1 MSKFDVKI
9 GDIVHTQIGIGEV
22 IAISKTKET
31 LMVKMDDGRE
41 CAIRLEYVKD
51 VFDNY
56 RDDLQI
62 KTISRGVC

>member
-31 LMVKMDDGRE
+31 LMVKMDDDRE

-56 RDDLQI
+56 RS
-62 KTISRGVC
+62 K

>member
-9 GDIVHTQIGIGEV
+9 GDIVHIQIGIGEV

-31 LMVKMDDGRE
+31 LMAKMDDGRE

-56 RDDLQI
+56 RDDI
-62 KTISRGVC
+62 

>member
-1 MSKFDVKI
+1 MIKCNIKI
-9 GDIVHTQIGIGEV
+9 CDIFHTQIGTGEMV
-22 IAISKTKET
+22 AVSKTKES

-56 RDDLQI
+56 RDDI
-62 KTISRGVC
+62 

>member
-1 MSKFDVKI
+1 MIKCDIKI
-9 GDIVHTQIGIGEV
+9 GDIVHTKIGVGKV

-41 CAIRLEYVKD
+41 CAIGLEYVKD

-56 RDDLQI
+56 R
-62 KTISRGVC
+62 SR

>member
-41 CAIRLEYVKD
+41 CAIRIEYVKAAL
-51 VFDNY
+51 DNY
-56 RDDLQI
+56 RDDI
-62 KTISRGVC
+62 

>member
-1 MSKFDVKI
+1 MSKLDVKI
-9 GDIVHTQIGIGEV
+9 GDIVHIQIGIGEV

-51 VFDNY
+51 VF
-56 RDDLQI
+56 
-62 KTISRGVC
+62 

>member
-9 GDIVHTQIGIGEV
+9 GDIVHIQIGIGEV

-41 CAIRLEYVKD
+41 CAIRLEYVED

-56 RDDLQI
+56 RS
-62 KTISRGVC
+62 K

>member
-1 MSKFDVKI
+1 MIKCNIKL

-31 LMVKMDDGRE
+31 LMVKMFDGRE
-41 CAIRLEYVKD
+41 CPVKLKYVKA

-56 RDDLQI
+56 
-62 KTISRGVC
+62 KSK

>member
-9 GDIVHTQIGIGEV
+9 GDIVHAQIGIGEV

-51 VFDNY
+51 VFDSY
-56 RDDLQI
+56 RDDI
-62 KTISRGVC
+62 

>member
-1 MSKFDVKI
+1 MSKSDVKI

-56 RDDLQI
+56 
-62 KTISRGVC
+62 KSK

>member
-1 MSKFDVKI
+1 MIKFNIKI
-9 GDIVHTQIGIGEV
+9 GDIVYTQIGTGEV

-41 CAIRLEYVKD
+41 RAIRLGYVRY

-56 RDDLQI
+56 RDDI
-62 KTISRGVC
+62 

>member
-1 MSKFDVKI
+1 MSKFDVKM
-9 GDIVHTQIGIGEV
+9 GDIVHIQIGIGEV

-56 RDDLQI
+56 RS
-62 KTISRGVC
+62 K

>member
-9 GDIVHTQIGIGEV
+9 GDIVHTQTGIGEV

-56 RDDLQI
+56 RDDI
-62 KTISRGVC
+62 

>member
-9 GDIVHTQIGIGEV
+9 GDIVHIQIGIGEV

-41 CAIRLEYVKD
+41 CAIRSEYVKD

-56 RDDLQI
+56 RS
-62 KTISRGVC
+62 K

>member
-9 GDIVHTQIGIGEV
+9 GDIVHIQIGIGEV

-41 CAIRLEYVKD
+41 CAIRLKYVKD

-56 RDDLQI
+56 RS
-62 KTISRGVC
+62 K

>member
-9 GDIVHTQIGIGEV
+9 GDIVHIQIGIGEV

-41 CAIRLEYVKD
+41 CAIRLEYVKA
-51 VFDNY
+51 VSY
-56 RDDLQI
+56 THLMLP
-62 KTISRGVC
+62 TT

>member
-9 GDIVHTQIGIGEV
+9 GDIVHIQIGIGEV

-31 LMVKMDDGRE
+31 LMVEMDDGRE

-56 RDDLQI
+56 RS
-62 KTISRGVC
+62 K

>member
-41 CAIRLEYVKD
+41 CAIRLEYVKG

-56 RDDLQI
+56 RDDI
-62 KTISRGVC
+62 

>member
-9 GDIVHTQIGIGEV
+9 GDIVHIQIGIGEV
-22 IAISKTKET
+22 IAISKTKEM

-56 RDDLQI
+56 RS
-62 KTISRGVC
+62 K

>member
-9 GDIVHTQIGIGEV
+9 GDIVHIQIGIGEV

-31 LMVKMDDGRE
+31 LMVKIDDGRE

-56 RDDLQI
+56 RS
-62 KTISRGVC
+62 K

>member
-41 CAIRLEYVKD
+41 CAIRIEYVKD
-51 VFDNY
+51 VF
-56 RDDLQI
+56 
-62 KTISRGVC
+62 